1 MLCYRNKP
9 PLIFSGLIQQNLF
22 LQIWVLLQDK
32 CHPCVGSA
40 FQASVLWHCPQL
52 QRCPPQGWVQS
63 LQGAHPGMK
72 HLTPCHAHLLWCGLV
87 TWTHPQVGKG
97 HPSMGSEGPRGKESR
112 IWVSIRWLYHRSF
125 SKLNPF
131 PHLFSLLFHLHSLL
145 SLVLSLPPVS
155 CPPHSGS
162 WSVSYCVMQNRCWL
176 RILLQ
181 LSGLLDSDL
190 LAWI

>member
-155 CPPHSGS
+155 SCPPHSGS
-162 WSVSYCVMQNRCWL
+162 WSVSYCVMQNRC
-176 RILLQ
+176 
-181 LSGLLDSDL
+181 
-190 LAWI
+190 